1 MEGQLKKKGSK
12 RGPFGDSWKDRYFVL
27 EGATMRYYAGGS
39 TEGKLKGE
47 VTIIGVDPCEELQG
61 AKGHKPNRLDFKCAD
76 GSKLCA
82 SAPSA
87 ARRSQWIEAAGAV
100 SSSGGGGAA
109 AAAAAPPASASAPS
123 PAAAIS
129 FAFASAADF

>member
-12 RGPFGDSWKDRYFVL
+12 HGPFGDSWKDRYFVL
-27 EGATMRYYAGGS
+27 EGDAMRYYAGGS

-61 AKGHKPNRLDFKCAD
+61 AKGHKPHRVDFILED
-76 GSKLCA
+76 GGVLCV

-87 ARRSQWIEAAGAV
+87 AKRQQWTDAV
-100 SSSGGGGAA
+100 AA
-109 AAAAAPPASASAPS
+109 ATVTALATSASGS
-123 PAAAIS
+123 LCRYL
-129 FAFASAADF
+129 